1 LLQIKRWFH
10 WSIPTKFSVILAALV
25 LIAGAVTMSLEFVA
39 SRLLIPI
46 FGSSIYTWGSLI
58 GVILAGLSI
67 GYHVGR
73 RLADKKDPS
82 FLKFCSIIFSAGLY
96 IVFIPFISPAILS
109 FTATTVVTA
118 DNNQTHYASL
128 IATFILL
135 IIPTSCLELSLL
147 ML

>member
-1 LLQIKRWFH
+1 MILKMFISTNNK
-10 WSIPTKFSVILAALV
+10 KFSLLLTTLV
-25 LIAGAVTMSLEFVA
+25 LIAGAVTMSLEFAA

-67 GYHVGR
+67 GYHLGG

-96 IVFIPFISPAILS
+96 IVCDIVFYIL
-109 FTATTVVTA
+109 FVY
-118 DNNQTHYASL
+118 NNNSN
-128 IATFILL
+128 
-135 IIPTSCLELSLL
+135 SNNNNK
-147 ML
+147 